1 MNREKNCSTKSIW
14 LYLLLIAAFWVLSF
28 VTLNFWLKPYSI
40 TYAKTGQITL
50 GYLAYALIGM
60 LFTTPAPFI
69 SVFILAIFRDR
80 ISPRAFFAKL
90 LHTEKPLPAIFLT
103 TVFCLMALVF
113 ALLRGTPNGS
123 PWYIMPLGFLV
134 MVPFVGIAEE
144 AGWRGFLQP
153 ALEERMKF
161 PLSVLAVA
169 AVWDVWHIDLWFDPT
184 SNHFGDSFIGFTI
197 TIFVWAFALAALYKA
212 TKSVMACAVYH
223 AFVDA
228 IGGIFDWNAL
238 FDAFPG
244 DLYVNLYRV
253 VLLAFSVGLW
263 LYTERRSKDEIQQN
277 GSKKCFQT
285 VSWEKKLET
294 KQDNKRP

>member
-1 MNREKNCSTKSIW
+1 MNREKDCSTKIIW
-14 LYLLLIAAFWVLSF
+14 LYLLLITAFWVLSF
-28 VTLNFWLKPYSI
+28 VTLSFWLKPYSI
-40 TYAKTGQITL
+40 TYENTGQITM
-50 GYLAYALIGM
+50 GYIEYALIGM

-69 SVFILAIFRDR
+69 SVFILAIFRAR
-80 ISPRAFFAKL
+80 ISPRAFFVKL
-90 LHTEKPLPAIFLT
+90 LHTEKPLFTIALT

-153 ALEERMKF
+153 AIEKRMKF
-161 PLSVLAVA
+161 PLSVLVVA

-184 SNHFGDSFIGFTI
+184 SNHYGDSFIGFTV

-228 IGGIFDWNAL
+228 IGAVFDWNAL

-244 DLYVNLYRV
+244 DIYLNLYRLV
-253 VLLAFSVGLW
+253 VLAFSIGLW
-263 LYTERRSKDEIQQN
+263 LCADRRERMHSR
-277 GSKKCFQT
+277 GSI
-285 VSWEKKLET
+285 E
-294 KQDNKRP
+294 